1 MRADNHTT
9 RRNTVAKI
17 ETSRT
22 IYLKAFRSAYGDKAY
37 IRYATD
43 SPPVEGADEVLIDQM
58 DITFYDTVTDAELDT
73 GLIKSLEEKREV
85 MRAAAN
91 AAITEV
97 DNQIASLLAL
107 ENHHESA

>member
-1 MRADNHTT
+1 VENITT
-9 RRNTVAKI
+9 K
-17 ETSRT
+17 T
-22 IYLKAFRSAYGDKAY
+22 IYLKAFKSKYGDKAY
-37 IRYATD
+37 QRYISDYAPQKGDEDIVID
-43 SPPVEGADEVLIDQM
+43 SSE
-58 DITFYDTVTDAELDT
+58 ITFTDTVTDAELDT

-107 ENHHESA
+107 ENHSEKS

>member
-1 MRADNHTT
+1 VENITT
-9 RRNTVAKI
+9 K
-17 ETSRT
+17 T
-22 IYLKAFRSAYGDKAY
+22 IYLKAFKSAYGEKEY
-37 IRYATD
+37 IRYVTD
-43 SPPVEGADEVLIDQM
+43 VGPQEGSDEVLIDSSE
-58 DITFYDTVTDAELDT
+58 ITFTDTVTDAELDT

-107 ENHHESA
+107 ENTNESA